1 VIQSSTFTERTPAP
15 FDLVSSITTGTHSE
29 LSSFMPQVA
38 SPQGVPFVSA
48 TPMRPSTSE
57 SPKIERDESP
67 VSADSPVYARSL
79 HLVDADVSIFKKT
92 HGDEWKEN
100 PLCLYCFRQH
110 GNFNRFN
117 EHGYEVCGC
126 NEALESHYWE
136 SNEDSEQE

>member
-1 VIQSSTFTERTPAP
+1 VIQSSTFTQRTPAP
-15 FDLVSSITTGTHSE
+15 FDLVSSITTGMYTK
-29 LSSFMPQVA
+29 LPSFRPQVA
-38 SPQGVPFVSA
+38 
-48 TPMRPSTSE
+48 TPVRPSTSE